1 MVHFLINYH
10 LMKMNIIVQ
19 SVQQFNTLICNNNW
33 SLSKRNWTKMV
44 SIYEKLSLIFSH
56 EWVVCKHK
64 RTHFSNAIKSPLHS
78 MFHRYILRLQFPCA
92 PLEIIK
98 DNVTIISYSTFFLFR
113 IQITRFN
120 FWRGFDVDITCNIH
134 KSDIQWKN
142 SYVSLL

>member
-1 MVHFLINYH
+1 MKINTVVHNVNWF
-10 LMKMNIIVQ
+10 NI
-19 SVQQFNTLICNNNW
+19 FICDNNW
-33 SLSKRNWTKMV
+33 SLSTKSRTKTI

-98 DNVTIISYSTFFLFR
+98 DNVTIISYSTSFLFR
-113 IQITRFN
+113 IQISRFN
-120 FWRGFDVDITCNIH
+120 FRRSFDADIPCYVR
-134 KSDIQWKN
+134 KSEFHDK
-142 SYVSLL
+142 SY